1 MKSMGPVTELF
12 KTKTLNDNPYID
24 ADKQKAAWRE
34 QSAQPI
40 LYG

>member
-1 MKSMGPVTELF
+1 MKSMGPITELL

-24 ADKQKAAWRE
+24 ADWRE

-40 LYG
+40 PYG